1 MENIN
6 EMVIFENIFN
16 MTLNEL
22 TSAIYNDIVGGALV
36 PKSNLRFL
44 SMEQLTDEVIETR
57 NAVIKDWY
65 LKNALNLSDMM
76 VAINCVEVDCKDQN
90 KCSCISSLANAKM
103 AKHFEIPQLM
113 PGLGSDALMFV
124 GSTDRSNAF
133 KIYYNLEAIKYQQHY
148 QKYRKKSNPKP
159 FVYVEK
165 TPNENGMYDCWIFD
179 APFVQYVAVIGIFKD
194 PRQLEKYN
202 CCNDIE
208 YLEMGAISNEI
219 KNRILQKKIQLY
231 RTPAPPAAPVV

>member
-1 MENIN
+1 MNVNQIA
-6 EMVIFENIFN
+6 
-16 MTLNEL
+16 
-22 TSAIYNDIVGGALV
+22 SAIINDLFSGNLV
-36 PKSNLRFL
+36 SLSNR
-44 SMEQLTDEVIETR
+44 SMISQDQIEDEVLETR
-57 NAVIKDWY
+57 SAVIKDWY
-65 LKNALNLSDMM
+65 LKNMLNLSDMM
-76 VAINCVEVDCKDQN
+76 VAINCIEVDCKDQN
-90 KCSCISSLANAKM
+90 KCSCMSSLANAKM

-113 PGLGSDALMFV
+113 PGLGADALMFV

-133 KIYYNLEAIKYQQHY
+133 KVYYNLEAVKYQQHY

-179 APFVQYVAVIGIFKD
+179 APFVQYIAVIGIFKD

-202 CCNDIE
+202 CCNDTE

>member
-1 MENIN
+1 MNVNQIA
-6 EMVIFENIFN
+6 
-16 MTLNEL
+16 
-22 TSAIYNDIVGGALV
+22 SAIINDLFSGNLV
-36 PKSNLRFL
+36 SLSNRAMI
-44 SMEQLTDEVIETR
+44 SQDQIADEVIETR
-57 NAVIKDWY
+57 NAIIKDWY

-124 GSTDRSNAF
+124 GSTDRSNSF

-148 QKYRKKSNPKP
+148 QRYRKKPNPKP

-179 APFVQYVAVIGIFKD
+179 APFVQYIAVIGIFKD

-202 CCNDIE
+202 CCNDID

>member
-1 MENIN
+1 MNVNQIA
-6 EMVIFENIFN
+6 
-16 MTLNEL
+16 
-22 TSAIYNDIVGGALV
+22 SAIINDLFSGNLV
-36 PKSNLRFL
+36 SLSNRAMI
-44 SMEQLTDEVIETR
+44 SQEQIEDECIEAR
-57 NAVIKDWY
+57 CAIIKDWY
-65 LKNALNLSDMM
+65 LKNMLNLKDMM

-90 KCSCISSLANAKM
+90 KCSCMSSLANAKM

-113 PGLGSDALMFV
+113 PGLGVDALAFV
-124 GSTDRSNAF
+124 GSTDRSHAF

-148 QKYRKKSNPKP
+148 QKYRKRPNNKP
-159 FVYVEK
+159 FVYIEK

-179 APFVQYVAVIGIFKD
+179 APFVQYIAVIGIFKD

-202 CCNDIE
+202 CCDDID

-231 RTPAPPAAPVV
+231 RTSAPPAAPIV

>member
-1 MENIN
+1 MNVNQIA
-6 EMVIFENIFN
+6 
-16 MTLNEL
+16 
-22 TSAIYNDIVGGALV
+22 SAIINDLFSGNLV
-36 PKSNLRFL
+36 SLSNRAMI
-44 SMEQLTDEVIETR
+44 SQDQIEDEVIETR

-76 VAINCVEVDCKDQN
+76 VAINCIEVDCKDQN
-90 KCSCISSLANAKM
+90 KCSCMSSLANAKM

-148 QKYRKKSNPKP
+148 QKYRKRPNSKP
-159 FVYVEK
+159 FVYIEK

-179 APFVQYVAVIGIFKD
+179 APFIQYVAVIGIFKD

-202 CCNDIE
+202 CCDDIE

>member
-1 MENIN
+1 MNVNQIA
-6 EMVIFENIFN
+6 
-16 MTLNEL
+16 
-22 TSAIYNDIVGGALV
+22 SAIINDLFSGNLV
-36 PKSNLRFL
+36 SLSNRAMI
-44 SMEQLTDEVIETR
+44 SQDQIEDEVIETR

-148 QKYRKKSNPKP
+148 QKYRKRPNSKP
-159 FVYVEK
+159 FVYIEK

-179 APFVQYVAVIGIFKD
+179 APFIQYVAVIGIFKD

-202 CCNDIE
+202 CCDDIE

>member
-1 MENIN
+1 MNVNQIA
-6 EMVIFENIFN
+6 
-16 MTLNEL
+16 
-22 TSAIYNDIVGGALV
+22 SAIINDLFSGNLV
-36 PKSNLRFL
+36 SLSNR
-44 SMEQLTDEVIETR
+44 SMVSIEQLTDEVLETR
-57 NAVIKDWY
+57 SAVIKDWY
-65 LKNALNLSDMM
+65 LKNMLNLGDMM

-90 KCSCISSLANAKM
+90 KCSCMSSLANAKM

-113 PGLGSDALMFV
+113 PGLGVDALAFV
-124 GSTDRSNAF
+124 GSTDRSHAF
-133 KIYYNLEAIKYQQHY
+133 KVYYNLEAIKYQQHY
-148 QKYRKKSNPKP
+148 QKYRKRPNNKP
-159 FVYVEK
+159 FVYIEK

-179 APFVQYVAVIGIFKD
+179 APFVQYIAVIGIFKD

-202 CCNDIE
+202 CCDDID

>member
-1 MENIN
+1 MNVNQIA
-6 EMVIFENIFN
+6 
-16 MTLNEL
+16 
-22 TSAIYNDIVGGALV
+22 SAIINDLFSGNLV
-36 PKSNLRFL
+36 SLSNRAMI
-44 SMEQLTDEVIETR
+44 SQEQIEDECIEAR
-57 NAVIKDWY
+57 CAIIKDWY
-65 LKNALNLSDMM
+65 LKNMLNLGDMM

-90 KCSCISSLANAKM
+90 KCSCMSSLANAKM

-113 PGLGSDALMFV
+113 PGLGVDALAFV
-124 GSTDRSNAF
+124 GSTDRSHAF

-148 QKYRKKSNPKP
+148 QKYRKRPNNKP
-159 FVYVEK
+159 FVYIEK

-179 APFVQYVAVIGIFKD
+179 APFIQYIAVIGIFKD

-202 CCNDIE
+202 CCNDID

-231 RTPAPPAAPVV
+231 RTSAPPAAPVV

>member
-1 MENIN
+1 MNVNQIA
-6 EMVIFENIFN
+6 
-16 MTLNEL
+16 
-22 TSAIYNDIVGGALV
+22 SAIINDLFSGNLV
-36 PKSNLRFL
+36 SLSNR
-44 SMEQLTDEVIETR
+44 SMISQDQIEDEVIETR

-65 LKNALNLSDMM
+65 IKNTLNLSDMT

-90 KCSCISSLANAKM
+90 KCSCMSSLANAKM

-113 PGLGSDALMFV
+113 PGLGADALAFV
-124 GSTDRSNAF
+124 GSTDRSHAF
-133 KIYYNLEAIKYQQHY
+133 KVYYNLEAIKYQQYY
-148 QKYRKKSNPKP
+148 QKYRKRYNPKP

-165 TPNENGMYDCWIFD
+165 TPNENGMYDCWIFN
-179 APFVQYVAVIGIFKD
+179 APLVQYVAVIGIFKD

-202 CCNDIE
+202 CCDDID

-231 RTPAPPAAPVV
+231 RTSAPPAAPVV

>member
-1 MENIN
+1 MNVNQIA
-6 EMVIFENIFN
+6 
-16 MTLNEL
+16 
-22 TSAIYNDIVGGALV
+22 SAIINDLFSGNLV
-36 PKSNLRFL
+36 SLSNRAMI
-44 SMEQLTDEVIETR
+44 SQEQIEDECIETR
-57 NAVIKDWY
+57 CAIIKDWY
-65 LKNALNLSDMM
+65 LKNMLNLGDMM

-90 KCSCISSLANAKM
+90 KCSCMSSLANAKM

-113 PGLGSDALMFV
+113 PGLGVDALAFV
-124 GSTDRSNAF
+124 GSTDRSHAF

-148 QKYRKKSNPKP
+148 QKYRKRPNDKP
-159 FVYVEK
+159 FVYIEK

-179 APFVQYVAVIGIFKD
+179 APFIQYIAVIGIFKD

-202 CCNDIE
+202 CCDDID

-231 RTPAPPAAPVV
+231 RTSAPPAAPVV

>member
-1 MENIN
+1 MNVNQIA
-6 EMVIFENIFN
+6 
-16 MTLNEL
+16 
-22 TSAIYNDIVGGALV
+22 SAIINDLFSGNLV
-36 PKSNLRFL
+36 SLSNRAMI
-44 SMEQLTDEVIETR
+44 SQEQIEDECIEAR
-57 NAVIKDWY
+57 CAIIKDWY
-65 LKNALNLSDMM
+65 LKNMLNLGDMM

-113 PGLGSDALMFV
+113 PGLGVDALAFV
-124 GSTDRSNAF
+124 GSTDRSHAF
-133 KIYYNLEAIKYQQHY
+133 KVYYNLEAIKYQQHY
-148 QKYRKKSNPKP
+148 QKYRKRPNNKP
-159 FVYVEK
+159 FVYIEK

-179 APFVQYVAVIGIFKD
+179 APFIQYIAVIGIFKD

-202 CCNDIE
+202 CCDDID

-231 RTPAPPAAPVV
+231 RTSAPPAAPVI

>member
-1 MENIN
+1 MNVNQIA
-6 EMVIFENIFN
+6 
-16 MTLNEL
+16 
-22 TSAIYNDIVGGALV
+22 SAIINDLFSGNLV
-36 PKSNLRFL
+36 SLSNRAMI
-44 SMEQLTDEVIETR
+44 SQEQLTDECIETR
-57 NAVIKDWY
+57 CAIIKDWY
-65 LKNALNLSDMM
+65 LKNMLNLGDMM

-90 KCSCISSLANAKM
+90 KCSCMSSLANAKM

-113 PGLGSDALMFV
+113 PGLGVDALAFV
-124 GSTDRSNAF
+124 GSTDRSHAF

-148 QKYRKKSNPKP
+148 QKYRKRPNDKP
-159 FVYVEK
+159 FVYIEK

-179 APFVQYVAVIGIFKD
+179 APFVQYIAVIGIFKD

-202 CCNDIE
+202 CCDDID

-231 RTPAPPAAPVV
+231 RTSAPPAAPVV

>member
-1 MENIN
+1 MNVNQIA
-6 EMVIFENIFN
+6 
-16 MTLNEL
+16 
-22 TSAIYNDIVGGALV
+22 SAIINDLFSGNLV
-36 PKSNLRFL
+36 SLSNR
-44 SMEQLTDEVIETR
+44 SMVSIEQLTDEVIETR

-65 LKNALNLSDMM
+65 IKSNLNLGDMM
-76 VAINCVEVDCKDQN
+76 TAINCVEVDCKDQN
-90 KCSCISSLANAKM
+90 KCSCMSSLANAKM

-113 PGLGSDALMFV
+113 PGLGADALAFV
-124 GSTDRSNAF
+124 GSTDRSHAF
-133 KIYYNLEAIKYQQHY
+133 KVYYNLEAIKYQQYY
-148 QKYRKKSNPKP
+148 QKYRKRYNPKP

-194 PRQLEKYN
+194 PRQLEQYN
-202 CCNDIE
+202 CCDNID

>member
-1 MENIN
+1 MNVNQIA
-6 EMVIFENIFN
+6 
-16 MTLNEL
+16 
-22 TSAIYNDIVGGALV
+22 SAIINDLFSGNLV
-36 PKSNLRFL
+36 SLSNRAMI
-44 SMEQLTDEVIETR
+44 SQDQIEDEVIETR

-179 APFVQYVAVIGIFKD
+179 APFVQYIAVIGIFKD

-202 CCNDIE
+202 CCDDIE

>member
-1 MENIN
+1 MASIN

-22 TSAIYNDIVGGALV
+22 ASAIYNDIVGGTLV

-44 SMEQLTDEVIETR
+44 SIEQLADEVLETR
-57 NAVIKDWY
+57 SAVIKDWY
-65 LKNALNLSDMM
+65 LKNMLNLSDMM
-76 VAINCVEVDCKDQN
+76 VAINCIEVDCKDQN
-90 KCSCISSLANAKM
+90 KCSCMSSLANAKM

-113 PGLGSDALMFV
+113 PGLGADALMFV

-133 KIYYNLEAIKYQQHY
+133 KVYYNLEAIKYQQHY
-148 QKYRKKSNPKP
+148 QKYRKRPNLKP
-159 FVYVEK
+159 FVYIEK
-165 TPNENGMYDCWIFD
+165 TPNENGMYDGWIFN
-179 APFVQYVAVIGIFKD
+179 APLVHYIAVIGIFKD
-194 PRQLEKYN
+194 PRQLEQYN
-202 CCNDIE
+202 CCNDID

>member
-1 MENIN
+1 MNVNQIA
-6 EMVIFENIFN
+6 
-16 MTLNEL
+16 
-22 TSAIYNDIVGGALV
+22 SAIINDLFSGNLV
-36 PKSNLRFL
+36 SLSNRAMI
-44 SMEQLTDEVIETR
+44 SQEQIEDECIEAR
-57 NAVIKDWY
+57 CAIIKDWY
-65 LKNALNLSDMM
+65 LKNMLNLGDMM

-90 KCSCISSLANAKM
+90 KCSCMSSLANAKM

-113 PGLGSDALMFV
+113 PGLGVDALAFV
-124 GSTDRSNAF
+124 GSTDRSHAF

-148 QKYRKKSNPKP
+148 QKYRKKPNNKP
-159 FVYVEK
+159 FVYIEK

-179 APFVQYVAVIGIFKD
+179 APFIQYIAVIGIFKD

-202 CCNDIE
+202 CCDDID

-231 RTPAPPAAPVV
+231 RTSAPPAAPVV

>member
-1 MENIN
+1 MNVNQIA
-6 EMVIFENIFN
+6 
-16 MTLNEL
+16 
-22 TSAIYNDIVGGALV
+22 SAIINDLFSGNLV
-36 PKSNLRFL
+36 SLSNRAMI
-44 SMEQLTDEVIETR
+44 SQEQIEDECIEAR
-57 NAVIKDWY
+57 CAIIKDWY
-65 LKNALNLSDMM
+65 LKNMLNLGDMM

-90 KCSCISSLANAKM
+90 KCSCMSSLANAKM

-113 PGLGSDALMFV
+113 PGLGIDALAFV
-124 GSTDRSNAF
+124 GSTDRSHAF

-148 QKYRKKSNPKP
+148 QKYRKRPNDKP
-159 FVYVEK
+159 FVYIEK

-179 APFVQYVAVIGIFKD
+179 APFVQYIAVIGIFKD

-202 CCNDIE
+202 CCDDID

-231 RTPAPPAAPVV
+231 RTSAPPAAPVV

>member
-1 MENIN
+1 MNVNQIA
-6 EMVIFENIFN
+6 
-16 MTLNEL
+16 
-22 TSAIYNDIVGGALV
+22 SAIINDLFSGNLV
-36 PKSNLRFL
+36 SLSNRAMI
-44 SMEQLTDEVIETR
+44 SQEQIEDECIEAR
-57 NAVIKDWY
+57 CAIIKDWY
-65 LKNALNLSDMM
+65 LKNMLNLGDMM

-90 KCSCISSLANAKM
+90 KCSCMSSLANAKM

-113 PGLGSDALMFV
+113 PGLGVDALAFV

-133 KIYYNLEAIKYQQHY
+133 KVYYNLEAVKYQQHY
-148 QKYRKKSNPKP
+148 QKYRKRPNNKP
-159 FVYVEK
+159 FVYIEK

-179 APFVQYVAVIGIFKD
+179 APFIQYIAVIGIFKD

-202 CCNDIE
+202 CCDDID

-231 RTPAPPAAPVV
+231 RTSAPPAAPVV

>member
-1 MENIN
+1 MNVNQIA
-6 EMVIFENIFN
+6 
-16 MTLNEL
+16 
-22 TSAIYNDIVGGALV
+22 SAIINDLFSGNLV
-36 PKSNLRFL
+36 SLSNRAMI
-44 SMEQLTDEVIETR
+44 SQDQIEDEVIETR

-65 LKNALNLSDMM
+65 LKNTLNLSDMM

-124 GSTDRSNAF
+124 GSTDRSNSF

-165 TPNENGMYDCWIFD
+165 TPNENAMYDCWIFD
-179 APFVQYVAVIGIFKD
+179 APFVQYIAVIGIFKD

-202 CCNDIE
+202 CCDDIE

>member
-1 MENIN
+1 MNVNQIA
-6 EMVIFENIFN
+6 
-16 MTLNEL
+16 
-22 TSAIYNDIVGGALV
+22 SAIINDLFSGNLV
-36 PKSNLRFL
+36 SLSNRAMI
-44 SMEQLTDEVIETR
+44 SQEQIEDECIETR
-57 NAVIKDWY
+57 CAIIKDWY
-65 LKNALNLSDMM
+65 LKNMLNLGDMM

-90 KCSCISSLANAKM
+90 KCSCMSSLANAKM

-113 PGLGSDALMFV
+113 PGLGVDALAFV
-124 GSTDRSNAF
+124 GSTDRSHAF

-148 QKYRKKSNPKP
+148 QKYRKRPDNKP
-159 FVYVEK
+159 FVYIEK

-179 APFVQYVAVIGIFKD
+179 APFIQYIAVIGIFKD

-202 CCNDIE
+202 CCDDID

-231 RTPAPPAAPVV
+231 RTSAPPAAPVV

>member
-1 MENIN
+1 MNVNQIA
-6 EMVIFENIFN
+6 
-16 MTLNEL
+16 
-22 TSAIYNDIVGGALV
+22 SAIINDLFSGNLV
-36 PKSNLRFL
+36 SLSNRAMI
-44 SMEQLTDEVIETR
+44 SQEQIEDECIETR
-57 NAVIKDWY
+57 CAIIKDWY
-65 LKNALNLSDMM
+65 LKNMLNLGDMM

-90 KCSCISSLANAKM
+90 KCSCMSSLANAKM

-113 PGLGSDALMFV
+113 PGLGVDALAFV
-124 GSTDRSNAF
+124 GSTDRSHAF

-148 QKYRKKSNPKP
+148 QKYRKRPNNKP
-159 FVYVEK
+159 FVYIEK

-179 APFVQYVAVIGIFKD
+179 APFVQYIAVIGIFKD

-202 CCNDIE
+202 CCDDID

-231 RTPAPPAAPVV
+231 RTSAPPAAPIV